1 MGDCRIRTY
10 LPSPQLQPT
19 HYRNMSSPTP
29 RKSNLTALLHSAPTA
44 GDPTVVRDSSH
55 AVARLRHLNEAEVIT
70 MFTPFVPHA
79 PGSSLAKDMDPFE
92 PLGRALPRQVRH
104 VPYRLDRGM
113 TETHADFIPTSGA
126 IVVVICS
133 SQNVLSH
140 DSKAYEQQTR
150 FAQEVTKR
158 VEENRSLAIVPVVVL
173 LVSNGPMKQTHEH
186 GARNFPTLL
195 TLNDYSTAALTNA
208 VRVLF
213 DH

>member
-1 MGDCRIRTY
+1 
-10 LPSPQLQPT
+10 
-19 HYRNMSSPTP
+19 
-29 RKSNLTALLHSAPTA
+29 
-44 GDPTVVRDSSH
+44 
-55 AVARLRHLNEAEVIT
+55 
-70 MFTPFVPHA
+70 MFTPFVPHP

-113 TETHADFIPTSGA
+113 TETHADFLPTSGA

-140 DSKAYEQQTR
+140 DSRAYEQQTR
-150 FAQEVTKR
+150 FAQDVMKR
-158 VEENRSLAIVPVVVL
+158 VAENRSLASVPVIVL
-173 LVSNGPMKQTHEH
+173 LISNGMMKQTHEY
-186 GARNFPTLL
+186 GLQDFPTLV

-213 DH
+213 EK